1 MALTDSS
8 PLTASNLVV
17 DLGTRHDIRAILPT
31 HSDLPPYPNRTLA
44 DIQRII
50 LHHTVTP
57 STFTPQRLAEIF
69 VENLNR
75 PSISYHYCVTSN
87 GEIFQTLALDIAS
100 EHAGDHSVNSIGV
113 ALIGDFSEEAPPA
126 TQLEAI
132 AFLLSDLLKQFNLT
146 IDDIIGNSEVS
157 ATESPGATWPSWRPT
172 LLSQVEVY
180 LKIDQKTDL
189 ASRQPAPATATLT
202 PALVGSVQIQDMSAI
217 LPTNANVLPYPL
229 RPLADIRRFIIHHTA
244 TPPTTTPQRIAEY
257 IVNERNLPGMTYHY
271 CITSEGQIFR
281 TQTAETLSTH
291 AGNFSADSLGIALIG
306 NFNETMPSQAQLKA
320 ASTLIGQL
328 AVQFSIPVSQE
339 TVRGYGELAQTFS
352 PGTTWPQWR
361 GTLIQQAQT
370 SAATT
375 PTTAAFPR
383 ERPTPPAQPQV
394 QARPFMYPMTRRET
408 NYFRY
413 KSVFPSGAFQGKP
426 HSGVDFHVELGA
438 PIFAVG
444 DGKVIY
450 NRFDA
455 NGYGRYIVL
464 EHTLSSGQKIYSLY
478 AHLQE
483 GGIGSSTGA
492 GSPTNFGIGQVVK
505 QGTTLGLEGMT
516 GLANNIPHLHFE
528 IKKTSELGLYSRIT
542 LDNIDQFFY
551 DPYQFLDNPQFQ
563 GLIIP

>member
-8 PLTASNLVV
+8 PLNASNLVV
-17 DLGTRHDIRAILPT
+17 QDIRATLPT
-31 HSDLPPYPNRTLA
+31 NSDLPPYPNRTLA

-113 ALIGDFSEEAPPA
+113 ALIGNFSEEAPPA
-126 TQLEAI
+126 TQLDAT

-157 ATESPGATWPSWRPT
+157 ATESPGVTWPSWRPT
-172 LLSQVEVY
+172 LLSQIEVY
-180 LKIDQKTDL
+180 LRTDQRAGP
-189 ASRQPAPATATLT
+189 ASPQPAPTTVKSA
-202 PALVGSVQIQDMSAI
+202 PALVGSLQIQDMSAI

-229 RPLADIRRFIIHHTA
+229 RPLANIRQFIIHHTA
-244 TPPTTTPQRIAEY
+244 TPTTTTPQRIAEY

-306 NFNETMPSQAQLKA
+306 NFNETTPSQAQLNA

-328 AVQFSIPVSQE
+328 AIQFSIPVSQE

-361 GTLIQQAQT
+361 GTLIPQAQT
-370 SAATT
+370 SAATI
-375 PTTAAFPR
+375 PTTAT
-383 ERPTPPAQPQV
+383 TPPAQPQV

-413 KSVFPSGAFQGKP
+413 KSVYPSGAFQGKP
-426 HSGVDFHVELGA
+426 HPGVDFHVELGA
-438 PIFAVG
+438 PVFAVG

-483 GGIGSSTGA
+483 GGISSSTGG

-528 IKKTSELGLYSRIT
+528 IKKTLELGLYSRIT

-563 GLIIP
+563 GLII